1 MFEQATAT
9 FDRRHQSFFAAGDEP
24 CQIWALDT
32 QRDRVVHL
40 PDGAVTDA
48 VRLACREGRLRCPV
62 AGCPDP
68 RLIAKGGTQRRHHF
82 AHKVAHTPHDSAA
95 VHRTEAVAMLAAW
108 ARRYRGAHISTSD
121 DDALGIVTVRSQ
133 RSGRLV
139 ELAVTY
145 DPRHE
150 PVRTPVSPTRQLLL
164 GHTRSMLLP
173 RLEHPDIAGAWLCGD
188 ARLTRELIHKHGA
201 AIAVNPQHQLVGT
214 LIDTRIARHADLI
227 PNDTAA
233 HPTICIAEH
242 IRTCRLDADG
252 NLTTP
257 VLRALRAWQAEHPDA
272 PHGRPPRRPRP
283 PSTTAATP
291 SRPAEDIDLPVLA
304 DHEFRPRTPDI
315 NRVILSGRIL
325 DDPQR
330 DHRGHGDGQM
340 RLRIALNAAPP
351 HRHVNIQIACG
362 LPTQPSSGDLAVVH
376 GRLSA
381 NRANGDLAIVADT
394 LELYHHAN

>member
-32 QRDRVVHL
+32 QRDHVVHL

-108 ARRYRGAHISTSD
+108 ARRYRDAHISTSD
-121 DDALGIVTVRSQ
+121 DDALGIVTIRSQ
-133 RSGRLV
+133 RSGRLA

-150 PVRTPVSPTRQLLL
+150 PARTPVSPTRQLLL

-173 RLEHPDIAGAWLCGD
+173 RLEHPARAGAWLCGD

-214 LIDTRIARHADLI
+214 LIDTRIARHAGLI

-252 NLTTP
+252 SLTTP

-283 PSTTAATP
+283 PSTPAATL

-330 DHRGHGDGQM
+330 DHRGHGDRQM
-340 RLRIALNAAPP
+340 RLRIALNSAPP
-351 HRHVNIQIACG
+351 HRHVHIQIARG

-376 GRLSA
+376 GQLSA